1 MRKLAYVLT
10 VGALAACV
18 PTLSGHE
25 QQPGQVQA
33 QKPDAKKVQELMRKK
48 LENAQKI
55 LEALTLNDVEK
66 AAKHADELMNIRKEV
81 NFKVFKTEQYEM
93 WSNEFTQSAEG
104 IKQAAKDKNLEA
116 AKLSYLGMT
125 LACFHCHT
133 YVRDLKSASAES
145 DTGEQ

>member
-25 QQPGQVQA
+25 QTSQVQA
-33 QKPDAKKVQELMRKK
+33 QKPDAQKVQELMRKK
-48 LENAQKI
+48 LESAQKI

-66 AAKHADELMNIRKEV
+66 AAKHADELMQIRKEV
-81 NFKVFKTEQYEM
+81 NFKVFKTEQYEL
-93 WSNEFTQSAEG
+93 WSNEFSQSAEG
-104 IKQAAKDKNLEA
+104 IMKAAKEKNLEA
-116 AKLSYLGMT
+116 AKLNYLGMT

-133 YVRDLKSASAES
+133 YVRDLKSASAEA
-145 DTGEQ
+145 DAGQ